1 MVDGYVDT
9 AMGND
14 GGGAAQEAAAATL
27 APRRDRSRTACWYA
41 KRARPTA
48 EGGRHRDG
56 DARPCWL
63 AGKTTYRKATYC
75 TARPQPDEPAACC
88 RGMAAVSHFA
98 GLHTR
103 AGLYLRW
110 TKETSGR
117 CSHAGCS
124 ACVRYYGSD
133 GAAVQAK
140 PCQRRANTRTPGD
153 DDCEAL
159 LVSCAALSALPC
171 LGGRLSCLLS
181 AGLRQ
186 HRGASLAEAQR
197 DAEFHVAGCRCTVGC
212 GWRGVGSCR
221 DDWKS
226 LERAWGAVI

>member
-1 MVDGYVDT
+1 VGDVHDRVHVPGACRRSMAT
-9 AMGND
+9 TIPLWAAM
-14 GGGAAQEAAAATL
+14 AVEQRRATRTAATL

-63 AGKTTYRKATYC
+63 AGKATYREGYYILHC

-103 AGLYLRW
+103 PGLYLRW

-117 CSHAGCS
+117 CSHAGS
-124 ACVRYYGSD
+124 VGVR
-133 GAAVQAK
+133 
-140 PCQRRANTRTPGD
+140 T
-153 DDCEAL
+153 L
-159 LVSCAALSALPC
+159 LRV
-171 LGGRLSCLLS
+171 R
-181 AGLRQ
+181 
-186 HRGASLAEAQR
+186 
-197 DAEFHVAGCRCTVGC
+197 
-212 GWRGVGSCR
+212 WRG
-221 DDWKS
+221 
-226 LERAWGAVI
+226 GAGETLPKACKQAPSRRG